1 MLDKEDFSE
10 CKFYKKCNDWDQF
23 IDSFGDGTNLLFPVR
38 AKTFLSYPPKTHVV
52 ANENIVPKPRYH
64 LQKVSLS
71 FSETSVSVV

>member
-1 MLDKEDFSE
+1 MSA
-10 CKFYKKCNDWDQF
+10 NF
-23 IDSFGDGTNLLFPVR
+23 IKNAMIGISSLTALEMEQTNLFPMR